1 MNLVYFKIVS
11 FTKKSGVKRK
21 ALSGNLGSNQSRKSR
36 DIHRKELRLEKQ
48 QSRQKE
54 KYTLADVALVAGSKN
69 SKKNAIELGFKIQ
82 IQGTLTAGAITLNK
96 QRNAEFGD
104 YWNYFIKVPENQQ
117 CRGIARNA
125 LRHLIDALP
134 NQKIVGYITKTNIA
148 SQKSAQSAGFSVEAY
163 SGGGFVAKSG
173 F

>member
-21 ALSGNLGSNQSRKSR
+21 VLSGNLGSNQSRKRR

-104 YWNYFIKVPENQQ
+104 YWN
-117 CRGIARNA
+117 
-125 LRHLIDALP
+125 
-134 NQKIVGYITKTNIA
+134 
-148 SQKSAQSAGFSVEAY
+148 
-163 SGGGFVAKSG
+163 
-173 F
+173 